1 MFDGTLLSVD
11 RLVEG
16 PARAGLTSF
25 DKNCL
30 CIGRGNI
37 AFGPFARSKRLRL
50 VSEQKRPRNGIFGF
64 GRAKN

>member
-11 RLVEG
+11 RLLEG

-37 AFGPFARSKRLRL
+37 AFARSKRLRL

>member
-1 MFDGTLLSVD
+1 MFDGTLISVD

-30 CIGRGNI
+30 CIDRGNI
-37 AFGPFARSKRLRL
+37 AFARSKRLRL